1 MANVFGLFAR
11 IGIGAKVISILLMS
25 IMVGVG
31 VGLYEI
37 QKIKQVDSE
46 YSRIIEVDVEAA
58 VETAELGE
66 RGQEIGR
73 LTYRM
78 LTESDTQAP
87 RSRDEIDTAFKE
99 ARQILAPLAKLIPEK
114 AAEYRSIEQGF
125 AAVEQQARRVVDA
138 KLSGNQAQ
146 ADRIALEDFAPVLRG
161 VRREIDA
168 LVEWTDKHMDEA
180 SAKESDNV
188 AQAVALSYVALAIG
202 AVLSLVIG
210 LLVAVLGIVRP
221 LRSLNAAMEKLA
233 SGDTS
238 FEIAGTERGDEI
250 GAMAKTVQVFREN
263 AIKVAGLKA
272 EEAAREAKAKAEKVR
287 AMNDLADTFERSVG
301 GIVTQVAAAA
311 TQLEGA
317 ANTLTAAS
325 EETNM
330 QSSAVAAASE
340 EASTNVQTVAA
351 ASEELASSIREI
363 GRQVEQSA
371 RIAGK
376 AVGEAADTTARVK
389 ALSEAAER
397 IGSIVQLINEIA
409 GKTNLLALNA
419 TIEAAR
425 AGEAGR
431 GFAVVAQEVKGLAE
445 QTAKATAEIGGQIG
459 AIQ

>member
-1 MANVFGLFAR
+1 MLAFFLIAFAIWFSIAR
-11 IGIGAKVISILLMS
+11 VVRPIVSIQKTVEAISGGQIDVVIS
-25 IMVGVG
+25 
-31 VGLYEI
+31 
-37 QKIKQVDSE
+37 
-46 YSRIIEVDVEAA
+46 EVN
-58 VETAELGE
+58 
-66 RGQEIGR
+66 R
-73 LTYRM
+73 
-78 LTESDTQAP
+78 
-87 RSRDEIDTAFKE
+87 K
-99 ARQILAPLAKLIPEK
+99 
-114 AAEYRSIEQGF
+114 
-125 AAVEQQARRVVDA
+125 
-138 KLSGNQAQ
+138 
-146 ADRIALEDFAPVLRG
+146 
-161 VRREIDA
+161 
-168 LVEWTDKHMDEA
+168 
-180 SAKESDNV
+180 
-188 AQAVALSYVALAIG
+188 
-202 AVLSLVIG
+202 
-210 LLVAVLGIVRP
+210 
-221 LRSLNAAMEKLA
+221 
-233 SGDTS
+233 
-238 FEIAGTERGDEI
+238 DEI
-250 GAMAKTVQVFREN
+250 GAIARTVKVFQDN
-263 AIKVAGLKA
+263 AIRVAGLKA
-272 EEAAREAKAKAEKVR
+272 EEAEREATARAEKAR
-287 AMNDLADTFERSVG
+287 MMNELADTFERSVG

-351 ASEELASSIREI
+351 ASEELSSSIHEI

-376 AVGEAADTTARVK
+376 AVGEAAETMARVK

-459 AIQ
+459 AIQSSTTAAAGAIEGIAQTIQEINTIASAIAAAVEEQGAATGEIARNVQEASKGTAEVSGNIVGVTKAAADSSAASAQVLASARTLSQQSSALRREIDGFLKTVRAA